1 MAEIN
6 DYLITGKSVLEDI
19 QRQINDKAAILM
31 KHSGEV
37 KALQK
42 TALALEKQD
51 QVLQS
56 EIENKMMVIA
66 DLDKKIADKAAA
78 HEQDMAPLKQ
88 ELLSKIESTKEEK
101 RKLWAKEIAFNDQ
114 YKCYKDEQDAL
125 AVKHKLV
132 TKDRD
137 YVDQQFT
144 ALAEK
149 RFAHDNEVAKHNKAV
164 QDTQAR
170 EELAAKLIKE
180 HADKKAEYEALILKN
195 KDIETIYKNK
205 EGALAGWEAR
215 NKATEIDLSN
225 RIEAVKKEEVSIKK
239 MKDEAIAQAS
249 GESAR
254 KKELDTYKKNLDD
267 KAEELK
273 YLELK
278 FKQLATQKGIAEK
291 LAEMN
296 G

>member
-42 TALALEKQD
+42 TAQALEKQD
-51 QVLQS
+51 QMLQS
-56 EIENKMMVIA
+56 DIESKQMVIV
-66 DLDKKIADKAAA
+66 DLDKKIAAKTAA
-78 HEQDMAPLKQ
+78 HEQDMAPLRQ
-88 ELLSKIESTKEEK
+88 ELLANLESTKEEK

-132 TKDRD
+132 VKDRD

-149 RFAHDNEVAKHNKAV
+149 RFEHDKNVADHAKSVAHYQDAEAKTV
-164 QDTQAR
+164 Q
-170 EELAAKLIKE
+170 LAKDLSA
-180 HADKKAEYEALILKN
+180 KKAEYEALILKN

-205 EGALAGWEAR
+205 EGTLAGWEAR

-225 RIEAVKKEEVSIKK
+225 RIEAVKKEEVRVKQ
-239 MKDEAIAQAS
+239 MKDEAITQSS

-291 LAEMN
+291 LAEM

>member
-56 EIENKMMVIA
+56 EIENKMIVIT
-66 DLDKKIADKAAA
+66 DLDKKIAAKAAA
-78 HEQDMAPLKQ
+78 HEQDMAPLRQ
-88 ELLSKIESTKEEK
+88 ELLSNIESTKEEK

-239 MKDEAIAQAS
+239 LKDEAIAQAAWFRGVS
-249 GESAR
+249 AHAESRREIVPGVVGER
-254 KKELDTYKKNLDD
+254 LR
-267 KAEELK
+267 
-273 YLELK
+273 
-278 FKQLATQKGIAEK
+278 I
-291 LAEMN
+291 
-296 G
+296 